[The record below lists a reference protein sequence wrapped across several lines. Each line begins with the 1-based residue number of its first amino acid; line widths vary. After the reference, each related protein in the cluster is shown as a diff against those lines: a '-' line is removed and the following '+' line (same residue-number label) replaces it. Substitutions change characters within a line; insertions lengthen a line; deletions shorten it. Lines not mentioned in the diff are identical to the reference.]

1 MSDSKRIFCSGAKSA
16 LLLALALFAAF
27 ALFIQ
32 PVSAFEIKEIRGEK
46 LPKPF
51 KPVQVEQ
58 TEPPVQRGDLC
69 ADELECMASAKAAVL
84 IEASSGQMLLKKE
97 PDLSLPMAS
106 TTKTMTALVTI
117 ENCSLDDVV
126 VASKQ
131 VVGVEGS
138 SLYLT
143 LGERLTVRDLLYGLM
158 LSSGNDAAV
167 ALAIHIGGS
176 VEGFA
181 DMMNER
187 AAKLGLKNTH
197 FVTPNGL
204 HDDEHYTSAYDL
216 AVIGAAAL
224 KYDVFR
230 EIVASKY
237 YKLITDRRTVTI
249 KNKNT
254 MLWDYEGCIGIKT
267 GYTKLAGR
275 CLLFAAERDGMTLV
289 GVVLNC
295 SPMFEVAPEM
305 LDFGFE
311 NYTLVNAVS
320 SGAELSRSLVPNGDK
335 SSISLVAKDD
345 ISVPMRKGDEL
356 KAEVRTNTGNAVYA
370 PIAKGSVLGEAEILI
385 GGCVVGKTELVAG
398 DSVFIRAFPD
408 YFKYLIRLFSGGH

>member
-1 MSDSKRIFCSGAKSA
+1 MSDSRCKVWTGAKRA
-16 LLLALALFAAF
+16 LIFALALFAALN
-27 ALFIQ
+27 LFIK
-32 PVSAFEIKEIRGEK
+32 PVSAFDIKEIRGEK

-58 TEPPVQRGDLC
+58 TEPPVQRSDLC

-97 PDLSLPMAS
+97 PDLRLPMAS

-126 VASKQ
+126 VVSKQ

-167 ALAIHIGGS
+167 ALAIHVGGS

-187 AAKLGLKNTH
+187 AAKLGLENTH

-224 KYDVFR
+224 KYDVFH
-230 EIVASKY
+230 EIVSCKY

-267 GYTKLAGR
+267 GYTKRAGR

-289 GVVLNC
+289 GVVLKC

-311 NYTLVNAVS
+311 NYMLVRAVN
-320 SGAELSRSLVPNGDK
+320 SGMELSRGFVQNGDK
-335 SSISLVAKDD
+335 SFIPLVAKEDVA
-345 ISVPMRKGDEL
+345 VPMRKGDEL
-356 KAEVRTNTGNAVYA
+356 KAEIRTNISGAVYA
-370 PIAKGSVLGEAEILI
+370 PIVKGAVLGEAEILI

-398 DSVFIRAFPD
+398 DSVFIRAFPA